1 MNIEVATP
9 IIVALIAGPLGAVV
23 TFFFT
28 KDSRR
33 AESQL
38 AITTGASHAV
48 EAITNVLDQLREELD
63 QTKDELV
70 RTTEALTEMRKQNE
84 RLIKENKELVQRLE
98 ELKNMVE
105 KLSADKNL
113 DNNSPLV

>member
-33 AESQL
+33 AEAQL

-48 EAITNVLDQLREELD
+48 DAITVVLDQLREELD

-70 RTTEALTEMRKQNE
+70 RTTQALTEMRKQNE
-84 RLIKENKELVQRLE
+84 RLIKENKELVHRLE
-98 ELKNMVE
+98 ELKTMVE
-105 KLSADKNL
+105 KLSSDKNL
-113 DNNSPLV
+113 DN

>member
-9 IIVALIAGPLGAVV
+9 IVVALIAGPLGAIV
-23 TFFFT
+23 TYIFN
-28 KDSRR
+28 KNKNQ

-63 QTKDELV
+63 QTKDELI

-84 RLIKENKELVQRLE
+84 RLIKENKDLVKRLE
-98 ELKNMVE
+98 ELKAMVE
-105 KLSADKNL
+105 KLSADRTL
-113 DNNSPLV
+113 DNNDPLV

>member
-1 MNIEVATP
+1 MATP
-9 IIVALIAGPLGAVV
+9 IIVALIAGPLGAFV
-23 TFFFT
+23 TFLFT
-28 KDSRR
+28 RDSRR

-70 RTTEALTEMRKQNE
+70 KTTLALTEMRKQNE
-84 RLIKENKELVQRLE
+84 RLIKENKDLVVRLE
-98 ELKNMVE
+98 ELKGMVE
-105 KLSADKNL
+105 KLSEDKNL
-113 DNNSPLV
+113 DNNPTLV